1 MTQAPDTFRSATSLD
16 GDPYIGYVRVSTWRE
31 EKISPEIQKA
41 SIVEWARRNGARIV
55 AWVVDLDATG
65 RNFQR
70 KIMGAI
76 ERVEKGAARGIA
88 VWRYSRFGR
97 DRVGNAINL
106 ARLESVGGRLES
118 ATEPVDASTAIG
130 RFQRGMILE
139 FGAFESDRTGEQW
152 KEVHTHRLAAA
163 LPSGGR
169 PRFGYVWYPRRVPDP
184 AAPGG
189 FRLQEERYEP
199 DPETAPYVASC
210 FAQYIEGTGAKT
222 LVNQLNAAG
231 LRTMRGGLWRQDSL
245 LRYLDSGFAAGYLRV
260 RDDCACPKRPGA
272 SYKSCG
278 HWRFFRGAQLP
289 IIGYDAGLDLDALD
303 DDAREAIR
311 HRADE
316 LWKEYRARRT
326 AVARTPIRARAAA
339 HALTS
344 LARCQL
350 CRGACSGHGHATDV
364 VWRCARHDQSGDCP
378 GVSGTGSELDRIV
391 LEALQKVADDIDAL
405 PATAPTAPALEPS
418 VEQQLAQLRLE
429 HDQAQEAL
437 SRLIM
442 DYARNPQRYPADA
455 YDKACASLE
464 ADRDKI
470 AAQIA
475 ELGGDNQLEAEED
488 AQPTREEV
496 RPLIVG
502 MLPEWK
508 TFTTMQRN
516 LILKQIV
523 RCVRVYPRPSRYE
536 TKADVVFVWDPVD
549 DGKWGDNGSDVRT

>member
-1 MTQAPDTFRSATSLD
+1 MTPPPDTFLSTRTLE

-31 EKISPEIQKA
+31 EKISPDIQKA
-41 SIVEWARRNGARIV
+41 SIMEWARRHGRRIV

-76 ERVEKGAARGIA
+76 ERVERREAKGIA

-106 ARLESVGGRLES
+106 ARLEAIGGRLES
-118 ATEPVDASTAIG
+118 ATEPVDATTAIG

-152 KEVHTHRLAAA
+152 KEVHEHRLAAL

-169 PRFGYVWYPRRVPDP
+169 PRFGYVWFPRRVPDP
-184 AAPGG
+184 DAPGG
-189 FRLQEERYEP
+189 WRLQEERYEV
-199 DPETAPYVASC
+199 DPKTAPHVASC
-210 FAQYIEGTGAKT
+210 YAQYIAGTGAKE
-222 LVNQLNAAG
+222 LIRQLNAAG

-260 RDDCACPKRPGA
+260 RDDCDCPKAAGKG
-272 SYKSCG
+272 YKSCG
-278 HWRFFRGAQLP
+278 HWRYFRGAHDP
-289 IIGYDAGLDLDALD
+289 IIAYGTDLDP
-303 DDAREAIR
+303 
-311 HRADE
+311 DE
-316 LWKEYRARRT
+316 LWQEYRARR
-326 AVARTPIRARAAA
+326 ASVARTPIRARAAT

-344 LARCQL
+344 LVRCQR
-350 CRGACSGHGHATDV
+350 CRGANSGHGNGNGDV
-364 VWRCARHDQSGDCP
+364 NWRCARHDQSGDCE
-378 GVSGTGSELDRIV
+378 GTSGTGSELERIV
-391 LEALQKVADDIDAL
+391 LEKLQEVADDIDAL
-405 PATAPTAPALEPS
+405 PATEEDAPALEPS
-418 VEQQLAQLRLE
+418 VEQELAALRLE
-429 HDQAQEAL
+429 HEQAQDAL
-437 SRLIM
+437 SRLIT
-442 DYARNPQRYPADA
+442 DYARNPHRYPADA

-475 ELGGDNQLEAEED
+475 ELGGGDQLDAEED
-488 AQPTREEV
+488 KPPTREEV

-508 TFTTMQRN
+508 TFTTVQRN
-516 LILKQIV
+516 LILKQII

-536 TKADVVFVWDPVD
+536 TRADVLFVWDPLD
-549 DGKWGDNGSDVRT
+549 DGKWGETRT

>member
-1 MTQAPDTFRSATSLD
+1 MTQAPDTFRSTTALD

-31 EKISPEIQKA
+31 EKISPDIQKA
-41 SIVEWARRNGARIV
+41 SILEWARRHGRRIV

-76 ERVEKGAARGIA
+76 ERVEKREAKGIA

-106 ARLESVGGRLES
+106 ARLEAIGGRLES
-118 ATEPVDASTAIG
+118 ATEPVDATTAIG

-152 KEVHTHRLAAA
+152 KEVHEHRLAAQ

-169 PRFGYVWYPRRVPDP
+169 PRFGYTWFPRRVPD
-184 AAPGG
+184 ANAPGG
-189 FRLQEERYEP
+189 FRLQEERYEI
-199 DPETAPYVASC
+199 DPKVAPHVASC
-210 FAQYIEGTGAKT
+210 YAQYIAGTGAKR
-222 LVNQLNAAG
+222 LVQQLNAAG

-260 RDDCACPKRPGA
+260 RDECDCPKVGDGK

-278 HWRFFRGAQLP
+278 HWRYFLGAQLP
-289 IIGYDAGLDLDALD
+289 IIGYDPDIDYANLD
-303 DDAREAIR
+303 DTGREQIIR
-311 HRADE
+311 RAGE
-316 LWKEYRARRT
+316 LWQEYRTRR
-326 AVARTPIRARAAA
+326 ASVARTPIRARAVA

-344 LARCQL
+344 LVRCQL
-350 CRGACSGHGHATDV
+350 CRGSSSGHGNEKDV
-364 VWRCARHDQSGDCP
+364 IWRCALHDQSDGCE
-378 GVSGTGSELDRIV
+378 GTSGTGSELERIV
-391 LEALQKVADDIDAL
+391 LEKLQEVADDIDAL
-405 PATAPTAPALEPS
+405 PATEEDAPALEPT
-418 VEQQLAQLRLE
+418 VEQELAQLRLE
-429 HDQAQEAL
+429 HEQAQDAL

-455 YDKACASLE
+455 YDKACATLTD
-464 ADRDKI
+464 DRDKV
-470 AAQIA
+470 AARIA
-475 ELGGDNQLEAEED
+475 ELGGEGELEAEED
-488 AQPTREEV
+488 EQPTREEV

-508 TFTTMQRN
+508 TFTNIQRN
-516 LILKQIV
+516 LILKQII

-536 TKADVVFVWDPVD
+536 TRADVLFVWDPPD
-549 DGKWGDNGSDVRT
+549 DGRWGSDARM

>member
-1 MTQAPDTFRSATSLD
+1 MTTQEAPDTFRSRAALE

-41 SIVEWARRNGARIV
+41 SIIEWARRHGRRIV

-76 ERVEKGAARGIA
+76 ERVEKREAKGIA

-106 ARLESVGGRLES
+106 ARLEAIGGHLES
-118 ATEPVDASTAIG
+118 ATEPVDATTAIG

-152 KEVHTHRLAAA
+152 KEVHEHRLTAQ
-163 LPSGGR
+163 LPTAGR
-169 PRFGYVWYPRRVPDP
+169 PRFGYIWHPRRVPDP

-189 FRLQEERYEP
+189 YRLQEERYEI
-199 DPETAPYVASC
+199 DEKVAPLIASC
-210 FAQYIEGTGAKT
+210 YTQYIGGTGAVELAK
-222 LVNQLNAAG
+222 QLNAAG
-231 LRTMRGGLWRQDSL
+231 HKAMRGGPWRQDSL

-260 RDDCACPKRPGA
+260 RDDCDCPKPQGKSFKNCNHWRYTPGA
-272 SYKSCG
+272 
-278 HWRFFRGAQLP
+278 QPP
-289 IIGYDAGLDLDALD
+289 IIGYDPALD
-303 DDAREAIR
+303 YNNEAD
-311 HRADE
+311 RAE
-316 LWKEYRARRT
+316 INTRAEQLWQDYRARRAT
-326 AVARTPIRARAAA
+326 VAKMPIRARAAA

-344 LARCQL
+344 LVRCQR
-350 CRGACSGHGHATDV
+350 CRGACGGHSSEKDV
-364 VWRCARHDQSGDCP
+364 NWRCARHDAAGDCE

-391 LEALQKVADDIDAL
+391 LEKLREVAEDIDAL
-405 PATAPTAPALEPS
+405 PATAPDAPAIEPS
-418 VEQQLAQLRLE
+418 VDQELAGLRLE
-429 HDQAQEAL
+429 HEQAQDAL

-470 AAQIA
+470 AARIA
-475 ELGGDNQLEAEED
+475 ELGGDQLEAEEEE
-488 AQPTREEV
+488 QPTREDV

-502 MLPEWK
+502 MLPEWD

-523 RCVRVYPRPSRYE
+523 RCVRVHPRPSRYS
-536 TKADVVFVWDPVD
+536 TSADVLFVWDPED
-549 DGKWGDNGSDVRT
+549 DGQWGR